1 MSAVR
6 AIPEGYHTITPSIVC
21 KGAVRAIE
29 FYKEVF
35 HAKEIMRMSGPGGSI
50 GHAEL
55 QIGDSRLMLSDEF
68 PGVAHA
74 PGPHPVTSSAL
85 FIYNDNVDALF
96 ERAVKAGSKI
106 EMPLQNQFW
115 GDRYGK
121 IRDPFGHQWGLA
133 QHIEDVA
140 PAEMERRSKA
150 WMDQMSKAA
159 GGSGHD

>member
-6 AIPEGYHTITPSIVC
+6 AIPEGHHSLTPTLVC
-21 KGAVRAIE
+21 KDAARAID
-29 FYKEVF
+29 FYKEAF
-35 HAKEIMRMSGPGGSI
+35 QAKELGRMSGPGGKI

-68 PGVAHA
+68 PGMTSA
-74 PGPHPVTSSAL
+74 PGPTPNTSCSIVL
-85 FIYNDNVDALF
+85 YTDNVDTVF
-96 ERAVKAGSKI
+96 ERAVKAGAKV

-121 IRDPFGHQWGLA
+121 LRDPFGHQWGLA
-133 QHIEDVA
+133 QHVEDVA

-150 WMDQMSKAA
+150 WMAEFSAKA
-159 GGSGHD
+159 SGAHS

>member
-6 AIPEGYHTITPSIVC
+6 AIPEGYHSLTPTLVC
-21 KGAVRAIE
+21 KDASRAIDY
-29 FYKEVF
+29 YKEAF
-35 HAKEIMRMSGPGGSI
+35 QAKELGRMTGPGGKI

-68 PGVAHA
+68 PGMASA
-74 PGPHPVTSSAL
+74 PGPTPNTSCSIVL
-85 FIYNDNVDALF
+85 YTDNVDTVF
-96 ERAVKAGSKI
+96 ERAVKAGAKV

-121 IRDPFGHQWGLA
+121 LRDPFGHLWGLA
-133 QHIEDVA
+133 QHVEDVA

-150 WMDQMSKAA
+150 WMAEFSAKA
-159 GGSGHD
+159 SGAHS

>member
-6 AIPEGYHTITPSIVC
+6 AIPEGYHSITPSIVC
-21 KGAVRAIE
+21 KGAAKAIE

-35 HAKEIMRMSGPGGSI
+35 HAKEIMRMSGPGNSI

-68 PGVAHA
+68 PGMAHA
-74 PGPHPVTSSAL
+74 PGPNPVTSSSL
-85 FIYNDNVDALF
+85 FVYTDNVDALYD
-96 ERAVKAGSKI
+96 RAVKAGSKV

-115 GDRYGK
+115 GDRFGK

-133 QHIEDVA
+133 QHVEDVA
-140 PAEMERRSKA
+140 PAELERRAKEWQA
-150 WMDQMSKAA
+150 QMSKAA
-159 GGSGHD
+159 AAKG

>member
-6 AIPEGYHTITPSIVC
+6 AIPEGYHSLTPTLVC
-21 KGAVRAIE
+21 KDAARAID
-29 FYKEVF
+29 FYKEAF
-35 HAKEIMRMSGPGGSI
+35 QAKELGRMTGPGGKI

-68 PGVAHA
+68 PGMASA
-74 PGPHPVTSSAL
+74 PGPTPNTSCSVV
-85 FIYNDNVDALF
+85 IYTDNVDAVF
-96 ERAVKAGSKI
+96 ERAVKAGAKV

-121 IRDPFGHQWGLA
+121 LRDPFGHQWGLA
-133 QHIEDVA
+133 QHVEDVA

-150 WMDQMSKAA
+150 WMAEFSAKA
-159 GGSGHD
+159 SGAHS

>member
-6 AIPEGYHTITPSIVC
+6 AIPEGHHSLTPTLVC
-21 KGAVRAIE
+21 KDAARAIDY
-29 FYKEVF
+29 YKEAF
-35 HAKEIMRMSGPGGSI
+35 QAKELGRMTGPGGKI

-68 PGVAHA
+68 PGMASA
-74 PGPHPVTSSAL
+74 PGPTPNTSCSIVL
-85 FIYNDNVDALF
+85 YTDNVDTVF
-96 ERAVKAGSKI
+96 ERAVKAGAKV

-121 IRDPFGHQWGLA
+121 LRDPFGHQWGLA
-133 QHIEDVA
+133 QHVEDVA

-150 WMDQMSKAA
+150 WMAEFNAKA
-159 GGSGHD
+159 SGAHS

>member
-6 AIPEGYHTITPSIVC
+6 AIPEGFHTVTPSIVC
-21 KGAVRAIE
+21 KNAAKAID

-35 HAKEIMRMSGPGGSI
+35 QAKEINRMTGPGGSI

-68 PGVAHA
+68 PGMATA
-74 PGPHPVTSSAL
+74 PGPNTPASSYL
-85 FIYNDNVDALF
+85 FVYSENVDALF
-96 ERAVKAGSKI
+96 DRAVKAGPKV

-121 IRDPFGHQWGLA
+121 IQDPFGHRWGLA
-133 QHIEDVA
+133 QHVEEVA
-140 PAEMERRSKA
+140 PAEMERRAAA
-150 WMDQMSKAA
+150 WAAQMSKAA
-159 GGSGHD
+159 GSSGDD